1 LNSIINS
8 INSGASLLT
17 DLLLWPIEWLPKGF
31 QLVVVSLLAGVVL
44 LLLYGKV
51 SNQERLKNV
60 KAKIYASF
68 LEAVLFRHDGLVTL
82 KAQGRMFR
90 LAFVYFGYAVPA
102 ILVLAVPC
110 ILLLAQLNVRYGY
123 RPLPLNEDVALKVVY
138 KDAGALRNAS
148 IETSGN
154 IEVLTPPIRMMG
166 KREASWRLRPIDNGV
181 GTLKLGQQEEKVAVG
196 VDEKKIT
203 NGRVSTW
210 WLSILYPGLPMLSSE
225 VPIQELWIS
234 YPEAY
239 YNIIGLHWHWILV
252 FFVFSLLSGLL
263 ASKCFSVEI

>member
-1 LNSIINS
+1 MNSIINS
-8 INSGASLLT
+8 INLGASFII
-17 DLLLWPIEWLPKGF
+17 DLLLWPIGWLPKGL

-44 LLLYGKV
+44 LLFYGKV
-51 SNQERLKNV
+51 SNQVKLKNV
-60 KAKIYASF
+60 KTKIYASF

-102 ILVLAVPC
+102 ILMLAVPC

-123 RPLPLNEDVALKVVY
+123 RPLPLNEDVVLKVVY
-138 KDAGALRNAS
+138 KEIDALRNVNLQGS
-148 IETSGN
+148 EN
-154 IEVLTPPIRMMG
+154 IEVLIPPIRMMA
-166 KREASWRLRPIDNGV
+166 KKEASWRFRPINNGI
-181 GTLKLGQQEEKVAVG
+181 GTLKLGDQEEKVVVG
-196 VDEKKIT
+196 VDEKKIV

-225 VPIQELWIS
+225 SPIQELWIP

-239 YNIIGLHWHWILV
+239 YRILGLEWHWILV

-263 ASKCFSVEI
+263 ASKCFGVEI